1 MISCGIA
8 KATKLNEQKSN
19 DYDQGRLEMIDI
31 QSSNASLK
39 MKWVQI
45 YLNTEDKDKWKV
57 FFFRLLP
64 GTWRDT
70 AGYYCSSA
78 HNLKQ
83 KDASQLKIKD
93 PFLKEIEEYW
103 FNLNFSEKNPV
114 FDSTCNWHNS
124 LITIA

>member
-57 FFFRLLP
+57 FFFDYYQVLGEIR
-64 GTWRDT
+64 RDIIV
-70 AGYYCSSA
+70 
-78 HNLKQ
+78 L
-83 KDASQLKIKD
+83 
-93 PFLKEIEEYW
+93 
-103 FNLNFSEKNPV
+103 V
-114 FDSTCNWHNS
+114 R
-124 LITIA
+124 TI